1 VYDLLKKVTMQMTLV
16 QVQQSRQ
23 VVSGNFA
30 GMQRKSLF
38 SGVLDTSRYLFFT
51 IGARGGQPSLFFE
64 GAIRADGNLVGNYC
78 SQDAS
83 GQCVGDYGIW
93 SVAPF
98 AH

>member
-1 VYDLLKKVTMQMTLV
+1 MQMTLV